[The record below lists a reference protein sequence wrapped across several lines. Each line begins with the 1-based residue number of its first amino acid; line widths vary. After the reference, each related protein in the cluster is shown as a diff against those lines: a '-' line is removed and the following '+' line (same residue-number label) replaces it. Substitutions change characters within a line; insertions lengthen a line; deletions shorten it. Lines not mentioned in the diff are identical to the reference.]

1 MFQMDL
7 NGCELIWEGAFRSP
21 ERHDA
26 QQGQK
31 HIVTDLGNRLNKTQK
46 FRRRMVNKFFYRKIL

>member
-7 NGCELIWEGAFRSP
+7 NGCELMWEGVFRSP

-31 HIVTDLGNRLNKTQK
+31 HTVTDLGNRMNKIQEL
-46 FRRRMVNKFFYRKIL
+46 RRRTVNKFFYRKIV